1 MNKRELIIEVTRG
14 GFVESRHQVIAVI
27 CDAKGKRHSQWG
39 NVDQQ
44 VFPRS
49 TAKPLQ
55 ALPLMLS
62 GAAQELNLSQQ
73 QLAMACSSHNGEAQH
88 SALVTTWLGQLGM
101 SFEQL
106 ECGSHWP
113 LYQPA
118 TVALA
123 QSGEQAC
130 AVHNNCSGKHCG
142 FLSFAHHQGINPKG
156 YTHHQHPVQLA
167 VNDAMGRMM
176 DLKIDDHPM
185 GIDGCSIPT
194 YALPLPNLAMAFAR
208 FGTGEQLPDDWQ
220 HACHSLYQ
228 AMVNEPFYVAGSK
241 RHCTKVMQAYGGQVA
256 CKTGAE
262 GVFGAAI
269 PSLGL
274 GIALKALDGN
284 SRAAEVA
291 LNALLDHLHIKPTET
306 QFERHLALYNCNEI
320 HVSDVQLASDAL

>member
-1 MNKRELIIEVTRG
+1 MNKRELVIEVTRG
-14 GFVESRHQVIAVI
+14 RFVESRHQVIAVI
-27 CDAKGKRHSQWG
+27 CDTKGKRHSQWG
-39 NVDQQ
+39 DVDQQ

-62 GAAQELNLSQQ
+62 GAAQDLNLSQR

-88 SALVTTWLGQLGM
+88 SNVITAWLDQLGM
-101 SFEQL
+101 GSEQL

-123 QSGEQAC
+123 QSGDQAC

-142 FLSFAHHQGINPKG
+142 FLSFAHHQGIDPQG
-156 YTHHQHPVQLA
+156 YIDHQHPVQLA

-176 DLKIDDHPM
+176 DLKIANHPM

-208 FGTGEQLPDDWQ
+208 FGSGEQLPDGWQ
-220 HACHSLYQ
+220 HACHTLYQ
-228 AMVNEPFYVAGSK
+228 AMVSEPFYVAGTK
-241 RHCTKVMQAYGGQVA
+241 RHCTQVMQAFGGQVA

-262 GVFGAAI
+262 GVFAAAI

-274 GIALKALDGN
+274 GIALKALDGAN
-284 SRAAEVA
+284 RAAEVA
-291 LNALLDHLHIKPTET
+291 LNAVLNHLHLAPTDA
-306 QFERHLALYNCNEI
+306 QFEPHLDLYNRNQM
-320 HVSDVQLASDAL
+320 HVSKVQLATS